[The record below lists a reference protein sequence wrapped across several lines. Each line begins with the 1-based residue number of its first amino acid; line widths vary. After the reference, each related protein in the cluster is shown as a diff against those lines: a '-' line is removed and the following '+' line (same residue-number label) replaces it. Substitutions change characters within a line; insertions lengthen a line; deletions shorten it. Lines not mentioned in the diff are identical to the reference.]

1 MGMPNQDPRQYRFG
15 SFELDREEGE
25 LRRQGTRLKLNEK
38 PFQVLCV
45 LLERAGHLVTR
56 EDLRQ
61 RLWSADTYV
70 DFDANLNTA
79 LSTLRHTLG
88 DSSDN
93 PRFIETVPRQGYR
106 FVAPVTI
113 VASGEDVSDAQPE
126 PPTTTPT
133 SLTEAIVASRRP
145 FRLVSR
151 VSAVAIVVLF
161 AGVAVWLSYI
171 HWFHSQPASGKLMIL
186 VTPFENLSGDPGQ
199 EYLSDGLTDEMIT
212 RLGQIAPSRLSVI
225 ARSTAMQYKHT
236 QKSVDQIARECR
248 PDYILEGGLRRQDNR
263 FRVTA
268 QLFKV
273 GDQGSLWTEGYD
285 RDAGD
290 LLIIQ
295 QDVADRIAQSLS
307 LAVLPVTPKVAEGAT
322 SHNAVAYDD
331 YLKGLFALNKRT
343 QSDLRQSI
351 AYFEE
356 ATSREPGFA
365 SAYAALASAY
375 NVGAGWDF
383 FSPDDAYSRAKAAA
397 QKALRLDDSLSDAH
411 AAYAEVLH
419 DYDWNWSKAEQEYQH
434 ALELNP
440 SSALG
445 HKAYAEYLTH
455 AGRYNEALAE
465 IRRAQSLDPGSL
477 VISALVCYVYY
488 HAREYDRA
496 IEECNKVL
504 ATDHNFMPAH
514 YWRGTAYVFSHRFE
528 EAIADFQVASQLSE
542 NTNYFLAWSGLAY
555 ALAGRKT
562 EAIKAID
569 QLKQNAQRQ
578 YVSPYGLASI
588 HLALG
593 NREQALALLEKACL
607 ERAADAVFLAT
618 AQEFDSLHNDP
629 RFHKLIAL
637 IEFPK
642 SAAPYADAR
651 RFRPRHGN
659 GGSFSGAKAWSV
671 QRMPS
676 I

>member
-1 MGMPNQDPRQYRFG
+1 MGIPNQNARQYRFG
-15 SFELDREEGE
+15 SFELDRDEGE

-45 LLERAGHLVTR
+45 LLERAGRLVTR

-106 FVAPVTI
+106 FIAPVT
-113 VASGEDVSDAQPE
+113 VVPPSDDVPAAEPE
-126 PPTTTPT
+126 LAPGTTPG
-133 SLTEAIVASRRP
+133 SPEAIVITPRHFGSASRVASLAI
-145 FRLVSR
+145 LVLL
-151 VSAVAIVVLF
+151 VALVI
-161 AGVAVWLSYI
+161 WLANTR
-171 HWFHSQPASGKLMIL
+171 WFGSPAKSEKLMIL

-212 RLGQIAPSRLSVI
+212 RLGQIAPSRLGVM

-236 QKSVDQIARECR
+236 QKSVDEIARECR
-248 PDYILEGGLRRQDNR
+248 PDYILEGGFRRQDSR

-273 GDQGSLWTEGYD
+273 GEQGSLWTQAYD

-290 LLIIQ
+290 FLIIQ
-295 QDVADRIAQSLS
+295 QDVADRIAESLS
-307 LAVLPVTPKVAEGAT
+307 LEVLPVATKVAEGAT
-322 SHNAVAYDD
+322 SHNAEAYDE
-331 YLKGLFALNKRT
+331 YLKGLFALNQRT

-351 AYFEE
+351 AFFEE

-375 NVGAGWDF
+375 NVGAGWNF
-383 FSPDDAYSRAKAAA
+383 FSPEDAYPRAKAAA
-397 QKALRLDDSLSDAH
+397 RKALSLDDSLSDAH

-419 DYDWNWSKAEQEYQH
+419 DYDWNWSTAEQEYQR

-440 SSALG
+440 SSALA

-455 AGRYNEALAE
+455 SGRYKEALAE
-465 IRRAQSLDPGSL
+465 IRRAQSLDPGS
-477 VISALVCYVYY
+477 VVNSALVCYVYY
-488 HAREYDRA
+488 HAREYNKA

-504 ATDHNFMPAH
+504 ELDRNFMPAH
-514 YWRGTAYVFSHRFE
+514 YWRGTAYVFARRFG
-528 EAIADFQVASQLSE
+528 EAIADFREASQLSE
-542 NTNYFLAWSGLAY
+542 NGNYFLEWTALAQ
-555 ALAGRKT
+555 ALAGQKAQAFK
-562 EAIKAID
+562 AIK
-569 QLKQNAQRQ
+569 QLEANAQHQ

-593 NREQALALLEKACL
+593 NREQALALLEKACR

-618 AQEFDSLHNDP
+618 AQEFDSLHGDS

-642 SAAPYADAR
+642 SAIPYADAR
-651 RFRPRHGN
+651 HHPMQRGN
-659 GGSFSGAKAWSV
+659 GGSFSEPKAWS
-671 QRMPS
+671 MPEIPS

>member
-1 MGMPNQDPRQYRFG
+1 MGTPNQDPRQYRFG

-88 DSSDN
+88 DSSES

-113 VASGEDVSDAQPE
+113 VSPGEDLSRGQPE
-126 PPTTTPT
+126 SATITPA
-133 SLTEAIVASRRP
+133 SLPQAIVASPRR
-145 FRLVSR
+145 FGLVSR
-151 VSAVAIVVLF
+151 LWAVAIAVFF
-161 AGVAVWLSYI
+161 AGVIVWLSFA
-171 HWFHSQPASGKLMIL
+171 HWFRSPAASGKLMIL

-199 EYLSDGLTDEMIT
+199 DYLSDGLTDEMIT

-273 GDQGSLWTEGYD
+273 GDQGSLWTEAYD

-307 LAVLPVTPKVAEGAT
+307 LEMLPITPKVAEGA
-322 SHNAVAYDD
+322 SHNAVAYDS
-331 YLKGLFALNKRT
+331 YLKGLFELNKRT
-343 QSDLRQSI
+343 QSDLLQSI
-351 AYFEE
+351 AHFDE

-365 SAYAALASAY
+365 NAYAALASAY

-397 QKALRLDDSLSDAH
+397 LKALSLDDSLSDAH

-465 IRRAQSLDPGSL
+465 IRRAQALDPGSL
-477 VISALVCYVYY
+477 VVSALVCYVYY

-504 ATDHNFMPAH
+504 ELDHNFMPAH
-514 YWRGTAYVFSHRFE
+514 YWRGTAYVFSRRFE
-528 EAIADFQVASQLSE
+528 EAIADFRVASQLSE

-555 ALAGRKT
+555 ALAGKKT
-562 EAIKAID
+562 EAIQAVE
-569 QLKQNAQRQ
+569 QLKQNGLRQ

-588 HLALG
+588 QLALG
-593 NREQALALLEKACL
+593 NREQALTLLEKACR

-618 AQEFDSLHNDP
+618 AQEFDSLHSDP

-651 RFRPRHGN
+651 RFQPRRGN
-659 GGSFSGAKAWSV
+659 GGSFSGAKAWSA
-671 QRMPS
+671 QRTPS